1 MIMDQQQQQQQAPP
15 YYDQRMYYQ
24 QDVAASPYNYH
35 NPMYAQQQPQQ
46 PQQQDPYYRLQHPS
60 QGFQNAP
67 GFQEYKQPPPLYQQQ
82 NNQMPA
88 RMPQP
93 ELQRYDTTSMM
104 GGFDFSPVFPSTAP
118 PSSTAVGGAPNVGG
132 NNSHYSPARA
142 TSYNRDTL
150 STSPLLD
157 PASPNRVQLRIEG
170 DLDAMCDGW
179 TPDEWAQRRRL
190 VQFWRDEEGQI
201 IRCGF
206 QPVAQEAH
214 RGQVNTI
221 EGFTIVSCIYW
232 PERNDYFITSVDL
245 IHLLEVVMHMQFT
258 VEEKNR
264 VRRNLEGF
272 RPLTVSKSRP
282 ESTDFFKLIMNFPHP
297 KPRNIEKDLKVF
309 PWRTLGMA
317 LNKIVAKYRMVQK

>member
-1 MIMDQQQQQQQAPP
+1 MYPTTQQA
-15 YYDQRMYYQ
+15 
-24 QDVAASPYNYH
+24 
-35 NPMYAQQQPQQ
+35 
-46 PQQQDPYYRLQHPS
+46 L
-60 QGFQNAP
+60 
-67 GFQEYKQPPPLYQQQ
+67 QQQ
-82 NNQMPA
+82 NQMPN

-93 ELQRYDTTSMM
+93 EIQRYEAAPPSMTM
-104 GGFDFSPVFPSTAP
+104 GFDFFPSAP
-118 PSSTAVGGAPNVGG
+118 PPPLAD
-132 NNSHYSPARA
+132 A
-142 TSYNRDTL
+142 TSTYDTL
-150 STSPLLD
+150 ATSPLMD
-157 PASPNRVQLRIEG
+157 NNRVTLRIEG

-179 TPDEWAQRRRL
+179 TTEEWNQRRRL
-190 VQFWRDEEGQI
+190 VQFWRDEDDHL

-214 RGQVNTI
+214 RGQVNSI

-282 ESTDFFKLIMNFPHP
+282 DSSDFFKLIMNFPHP

-309 PWRTLGMA
+309 PWRTLALA
-317 LNKIVAKYRMVQK
+317 LNKIVAKYRMIQK